1 MALVDEQPAEGTG
14 LLRVHRL
21 QESALVLGAELGEEV
36 GGVVGLHLLQHLLRE
51 PPSTRLADLVDGLP
65 EAVHPSLAEIAVAE
79 RLAAYNLLSVPVCD
93 ESGFLLGAV
102 TVDDV
107 LDRTL
112 PVGWRTHQ

>member
-1 MALVDEQPAEGTG
+1 VFVTQPPTQPPTG
-14 LLRVHRL
+14 IY
-21 QESALVLGAELGEEV
+21 LGALPF
-36 GGVVGLHLLQHLLRE
+36 QRLLRE
-51 PPSTRLADLVDGLP
+51 PPSTRLADLVDGRP
-65 EAVHPSLAEIAVAE
+65 EAVHPSMPEIEVAE
-79 RLAAYNLLSVPVCD
+79 RLAAYNLLSLPVCD